1 MMEKKAK
8 IKDMAL
14 TAISLI
20 ILIVLWVVVSNS
32 RPDFF
37 PTPQATWERFMK
49 MIEKPISKTTV
60 TGHIWAS
67 LWRVIQAM
75 VVSTILGIGLGL
87 VMGWS
92 KKVRAIVNPIFVS
105 LRPIPPIAWIPLVI
119 LWFGVGEFSKVLLVF
134 LGAFFP
140 IVLNTMAGVS
150 MVDQMYLNVGRIY
163 KANTWQMLYHVVF
176 PAAMPA
182 IMAGLKIAL
191 SSSWMVVVA
200 AEMIA
205 SKSGLGFL
213 ITRGNESYDVA
224 LVLCGMILIGVV
236 GAILSYIFSLT
247 ERRLCPWTATKNG

>member
-1 MMEKKAK
+1 
-8 IKDMAL
+8 
-14 TAISLI
+14 
-20 ILIVLWVVVSNS
+20 
-32 RPDFF
+32 
-37 PTPQATWERFMK
+37 MK